1 MIAPGDLRSAA
12 PSPVG
17 CIIADPPWRYEN
29 TGGNGPAEN
38 HYPTMSTWEI
48 AALPVREVTARSAHL
63 YLWVTDIHLEEVFRL
78 GLLEAWGFR
87 YIQTLKWLKVK
98 EGKPQM
104 GTGHYY
110 RHASELCIF
119 AVKGRAPVARHDV
132 LDFFWA
138 PRTQHSA
145 KPSIIHEYAE
155 AMSPGPYLEL
165 FARTA
170 RPGWYAWG
178 NEAPA
183 SPPPPSRL

>member
-1 MIAPGDLRSAA
+1 MTDLRTLSSE
-12 PSPVG
+12 PFG
-17 CIIADPPWRYEN
+17 CIVADPPWRYEN
-29 TGGNGPAEN
+29 TVSNGPAEA

-63 YLWVTDIHLEEVFRL
+63 YLWVTDAHLPEVFNT
-78 GLLEAWGFR
+78 GLLDSWGFR

-98 EGKPQM
+98 DGKPQM
-104 GTGHYY
+104 GAGNYY

-119 AVKGRAPVARHDV
+119 AVKGRAPVKAHNV

-138 PRTQHSA
+138 ARGAHSK
-145 KPSIIHEYAE
+145 KPTVIHEWAE
-155 AMSPGPYLEL
+155 AMSPGPYLEM
-165 FARTA
+165 FARES

-183 SPPPPSRL
+183 SPLPPSRL